1 MSGETIVKES
11 SKMNTEEESFIKK
24 TLDEDDQFEDFPVDT
39 WPDSET
45 VKAAG
50 LTENLWEENWDD
62 VDVDD
67 NFTANLKEELE
78 KHKQQQQQQQQQQ

>member
-1 MSGETIVKES
+1 MSTETTTKETTT
-11 SKMNTEEESFIKK
+11 NEALIKK

-45 VKAAG
+45 IKNSG
-50 LTENLWEENWDD
+50 LADNLWEENWDD

-67 NFTANLKEELE
+67 DFTANLKQELE
-78 KHKQQQQQQQQQQ
+78 KHKQQQ

>member
-1 MSGETIVKES
+1 MSTEEAMTKES
-11 SKMNTEEESFIKK
+11 SNMNTEKESFIKRA
-24 TLDEDDQFEDFPVDT
+24 LDEDDQFEDFPVDT

-67 NFTANLKEELE
+67 DFTTKLREELE
-78 KHKQQQQQQQQQQ
+78 NHKQQQQQQQ